1 MAGSP
6 GWGLSGTRSSV
17 CRFGIVFSP
26 SVRKSPAEGRGWL
39 GCFRGRLALFR
50 RGGRTRF
57 LTSERSRANW
67 HCASWRWTLGLLVGE
82 ALHRFCGQQSD
93 RVSPPLNE
101 GLTLLP
107 GFVRVE
113 GWAVLALVALDD
125 VNGDVGFSDCMRD

>member
-26 SVRKSPAEGRGWL
+26 SVRKKPCRRQGLA

-50 RGGRTRF
+50 RSGRTRF
-57 LTSERSRANW
+57 LTIERSRANW

-82 ALHRFCGQQSD
+82 ALHRFCGQQSV
-93 RVSPPLNE
+93 RVSPPLNA
-101 GLTLLP
+101 GLTVLP
-107 GFVRVE
+107 GLVRVD
-113 GWAVLALVALDD
+113 GWAVLALVGADD
-125 VNGDVGFSDCMRD
+125 VNGDAGFSDCMRD